1 MLVLCCPQNGRSSPA
16 PGAPV
21 LNLPCPPSPDR
32 LFRSLADL
40 IAIVATLRRRGVG
53 FMNLHEALETTIPGG
68 LLVFHVFAALAE
80 FIRELIIEGTREGLD
95 AAPGRGARLGRPPAM
110 TAEQIRHARD
120 LLARPD
126 NTVSSIA
133 RLLGVSRATV
143 YKYVPE
149 VTTGRV
155 SALPPG
161 HE

>member
-21 LNLPCPPSPDR
+21 LNLPCPPCPDR

-53 FMNLHEALETTIPGG
+53 FMSLHEALETTIRQPTG
-68 LLVFHVFAALAE
+68 LPRLRGAAE

-95 AAPGRGARLGRPPAM
+95 AARGRGARLGRPPAM

-155 SALPPG
+155 AALPPG